1 LEIAKVTTA
10 KTAKPLA
17 GTLER
22 TVITVDPAQQLA
34 SADKLALAMT
44 ELAGAYDIQDAAT
57 AEMAAQDLR
66 KIKTKIAEVNETR
79 LSITRPLDQAK
90 DATMAAFRPYLERL
104 ELAAGVLDKGIRA
117 FMAREAERVQR
128 ERAEA
133 EAAERQRL
141 EDLRAQQAAAEA
153 AGDTEAAV
161 AAQTAAEDLEFAP
174 TTHVERA
181 AKLTGVNTR
190 ANWKVRSI
198 DLAALVTEAAKRLAA
213 GDDSYLAYLE
223 ANTTAING
231 VVKAMKD
238 RTSIAGVAVHND
250 VGLSARKI

>member
-1 LEIAKVTTA
+1 VTAA
-10 KTAKPLA
+10 KTTKIAAAPVV
-17 GTLER
+17 ER
-22 TVITVDPAQQLA
+22 TVITVDPATQLA
-34 SADKLALAMT
+34 SADKLANAMT
-44 ELAGAYDIQDAAT
+44 ELAAAYVIDDATT

-66 KIKTKIAEVNETR
+66 KIKTEMAKVEETR

-90 DATMAAFRPYLERL
+90 NATMAAFKPYLERL
-104 ELAAGVLDKGIRA
+104 QLAADVLDKGIRG

-141 EDLRAQQAAAEA
+141 EDLRAQQAAAEE
-153 AGDTEAAV
+153 AGDTAAAE

-174 TTHVERA
+174 TTHVASA

-190 ANWKVRSI
+190 SNWKVKSI
-198 DLAALVTEAAKRLAA
+198 DLAALVTAAAQRLAA

-238 RTSIAGVAVHND
+238 RTNIAGIAVHND